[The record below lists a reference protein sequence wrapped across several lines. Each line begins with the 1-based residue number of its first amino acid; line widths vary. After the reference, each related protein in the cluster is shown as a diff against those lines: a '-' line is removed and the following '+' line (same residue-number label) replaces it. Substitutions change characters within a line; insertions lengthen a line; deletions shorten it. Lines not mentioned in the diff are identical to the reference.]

1 MLKAT
6 ELEFVPFVKEL
17 MTFPPIPP
25 AIALPNRSA
34 IIFVNGSRQ
43 KSHLLKSLFH
53 FHLKSVL
60 THFYFLTDTQDTPRK
75 VSKHTDWCGPAV
87 VAFSLTSDFGNEW
100 APHTNFLSQIFISSG
115 FASYLIDLIQGSRI
129 YCKNHF
135 LALKI
140 ERSLNKYL
148 IPIVW

>member
-1 MLKAT
+1 MLRAT

-43 KSHLLKSLFH
+43 KSHLLKSMFH
-53 FHLKSVL
+53 FHPKGVL

-87 VAFSLTSDFGNEW
+87 VAFSLTSDFGNAL
-100 APHTNFLSQIFISSG
+100 APHTIFWAKSLFHQALLLTWLISFREVESTV
-115 FASYLIDLIQGSRI
+115 
-129 YCKNHF
+129 
-135 LALKI
+135 KI
-140 ERSLNKYL
+140 TY
-148 IPIVW
+148 